1 MCEKTGKK
9 CRGNN
14 YDSKVSM
21 TVGNTKKVVKLKEKF
36 NRLQETKNVW
46 TLNLLPLLIMPE
58 SCLYMV
64 PYTHMHI
71 IFSLMCNKCR
81 HPVT

>member
-1 MCEKTGKK
+1 MNFQIYLHTNFLSQWRNNNYIMCEKTGKK

-36 NRLQETKNVW
+36 NRLQETKNV
-46 TLNLLPLLIMPE
+46 
-58 SCLYMV
+58 
-64 PYTHMHI
+64 
-71 IFSLMCNKCR
+71 
-81 HPVT
+81 